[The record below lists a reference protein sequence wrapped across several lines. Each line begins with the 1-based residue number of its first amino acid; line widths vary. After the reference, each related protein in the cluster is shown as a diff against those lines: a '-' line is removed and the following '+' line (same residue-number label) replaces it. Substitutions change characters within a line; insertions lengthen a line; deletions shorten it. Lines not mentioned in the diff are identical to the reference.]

1 MGSKEKE
8 IEEMVK
14 TIFLYVDSKGKK
26 NVYIVGSEFADDL
39 KTYSHNYGVAEALY
53 NAGYRK
59 TFTSELASDLQKVY
73 KSGYLKGLE
82 NMGIRYG
89 QLNEALRRNI
99 QLEETIDNKD
109 KLIDKLLNENIERVK
124 EVSKLKTY
132 NNKLSKGIYF
142 GNGKQFSVAIEEERE
157 EGIRGFAELLQKYA
171 KECKESGY
179 DGIGEQDIEDKLKE
193 FLNENY

>member
-1 MGSKEKE
+1 MESKEKE
-8 IEEMVK
+8 IEEMTHMVRGAVCNGK
-14 TIFLYVDSKGKK
+14 CSNCSKCCE
-26 NVYIVGSEFADDL
+26 YH
-39 KTYSHNYGVAEALY
+39 TAEALY

-59 TFTSELASDLQKVY
+59 TFTSELASETQKAY

-89 QLNEALRRNI
+89 QLNEALRKNI

-132 NNKLSKGIYF
+132 NNKLSQGIYF
-142 GNGKQFSVAIEEERE
+142 GNGEQFSIAIEEAKQKVIKEFAGKIKNKMHDLD
-157 EGIRGFAELLQKYA
+157 EGEASAYFL
-171 KECKESGY
+171 ES
-179 DGIGEQDIEDKLKE
+179 DIDKLLKE
-193 FLNENY
+193 FLNE

>member
-1 MGSKEKE
+1 MESKEKE
-8 IEEMVK
+8 IEEMTHMVRGAVCNGK
-14 TIFLYVDSKGKK
+14 CSNCSKCCEYHTAETLYD
-26 NVYIVGSEFADDL
+26 
-39 KTYSHNYGVAEALY
+39 
-53 NAGYRK
+53 AGYRK
-59 TFTSELASDLQKVY
+59 VFTSDLASDTQKAY
-73 KSGYLKGLE
+73 KDGYLKGLE

-89 QLNEALRRNI
+89 QLNEALRKNI
-99 QLEETIDNKD
+99 QLEETIADKD

-157 EGIRGFAELLQKYA
+157 KGIRGFAELLQKYA
-171 KECKESGY
+171 NACRECGY

-193 FLNENY
+193 FLNENS